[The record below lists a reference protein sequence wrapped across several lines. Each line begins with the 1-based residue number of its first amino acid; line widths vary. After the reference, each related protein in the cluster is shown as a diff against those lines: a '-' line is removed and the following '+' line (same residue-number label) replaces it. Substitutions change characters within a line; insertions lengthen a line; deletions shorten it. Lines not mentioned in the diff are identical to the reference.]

1 MHQRAE
7 EAPAQRQAGARSC
20 VGLCGRRQFQNA
32 WRAYAATTP
41 AGYSLAYNT
50 YQALISLAVKAGRL
64 DAALDTF
71 RDMQG
76 AGLPPNVVTFCGLIS
91 ALGRERRRRGVRY
104 AQTAYEL
111 WSELA
116 ASGTQLDAAA
126 YRTGATVAYAQCLLP
141 GPA

>member
-1 MHQRAE
+1 VHDKADACHR
-7 EAPAQRQAGARSC
+7 

-41 AGYSLAYNT
+41 AGYCLSYNT
-50 YQALISLAVKAGRL
+50 YQALISLAVKTGRL
-64 DAALDTF
+64 DAALDAF

-76 AGLPPNVVTFCGLIS
+76 AGRAPNVVTYCGLIS

-116 ASGTQLDAAA
+116 ASSTQLDAAA
-126 YRTGATVAYAQCLLP
+126 YRTGATL
-141 GPA
+141 